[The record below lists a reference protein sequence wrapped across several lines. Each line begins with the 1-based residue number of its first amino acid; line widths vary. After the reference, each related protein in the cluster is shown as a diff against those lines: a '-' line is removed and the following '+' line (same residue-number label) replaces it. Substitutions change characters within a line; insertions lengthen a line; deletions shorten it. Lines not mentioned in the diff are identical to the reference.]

1 MTLIDKKKEIDKL
14 IENSSSVFI
23 MGHKYLDLDAIG
35 SAIGMYEYL
44 KEFNKKPTII
54 INDRKLE
61 PGVKKIIDKMNDLYS
76 INKSKKIKLKINE
89 NSLLIIVDTN
99 KESLLQDA
107 NFFSFFQNVIVI
119 DHHDLKETSINKGLV
134 IVDEEASSTCEM
146 VADFLEYSKT
156 PIDEDVATILL
167 SGIVL
172 DTNNYVLK
180 TTTNTFRASYILAQ
194 KGADPSYV
202 QYLLK
207 QNLKEYI
214 ERQKVVTNVKM
225 IKNIAISCAKS
236 TLTYRREDLAKIADT
251 LLQFNN
257 IEASFVIGKLDKKN
271 VGISARSLGN
281 INVGEILENL
291 NGGGD
296 NHEAGARIENVSI
309 KKIKMELKEIL
320 KKIN

>member
-296 NHEAGARIENVSI
+296 THEAGARIENVSI
-309 KKIKMELKEIL
+309 KKIEMELKEIL

>member
-134 IVDEEASSTCEM
+134 IVDEKASSTCEM

-309 KKIKMELKEIL
+309 KKIEMELKEIL
-320 KKIN
+320 KKTN

>member
-99 KESLLQDA
+99 KESLLQDT

-156 PIDEDVATILL
+156 PIDEDIATILL

-309 KKIKMELKEIL
+309 KKIEMELKEIL